1 MNNIQKTIDIDV
13 PVEHFYALIT
23 NFERYSSFLSDV
35 KDARI
40 VRHEGNVWDVEFTIQ
55 LIRRM
60 NYILRLE
67 GTPNQGLTWSF
78 LSGQAFKKNDGGW
91 SLEDLDGKTRATYH
105 VDIELTRFVPK
116 AIASKLTL
124 ISLPSMLEQ
133 WKREAEGSL

>member
-91 SLEDLDGKTRATYH
+91 SLEDLDGKT
-105 VDIELTRFVPK
+105 
-116 AIASKLTL
+116 
-124 ISLPSMLEQ
+124 
-133 WKREAEGSL
+133 